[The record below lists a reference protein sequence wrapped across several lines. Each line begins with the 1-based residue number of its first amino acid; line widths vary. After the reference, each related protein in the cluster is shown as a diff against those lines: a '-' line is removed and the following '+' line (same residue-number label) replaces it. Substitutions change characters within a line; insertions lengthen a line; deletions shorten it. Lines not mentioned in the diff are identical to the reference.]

1 MSAQLLLQAQPGGS
15 MAMLFPLLIFIVFFV
30 FFIYIPQ
37 NKQRKQQKNFLES
50 LKEGMDVVTSS
61 GIIGKITKI
70 EDKAVRLMV
79 DEKTFIKVLKSSI
92 SSEFKA

>member
-1 MSAQLLLQAQPGGS
+1 
-15 MAMLFPLLIFIVFFV
+15 
-30 FFIYIPQ
+30 
-37 NKQRKQQKNFLES
+37 
-50 LKEGMDVVTSS
+50 MDVVTSS
-61 GIIGKITKI
+61 GIIGKITNI